1 MSQGK
6 RGVFA
11 NQVKERFRD
20 LAITRSLAQL
30 AAYTEDHVKSL
41 DWKEH
46 IRTRP
51 GMYIGKRGDGSQE
64 DDGIY
69 LLFKEVVDNSVDEF
83 LMGAGKK
90 IDITM
95 ENGTVVIRDY
105 GRGVPHGKLIECVA
119 QINTGAKYDTV
130 AFYRSVGLNGVG
142 TKAVNALSNRFI
154 IESFRDGKVKRAEFC
169 RGELIKEHPVRP
181 SQERTGTRVEFSP
194 DQEVFP
200 KYRFKRQ
207 FLEDRLWNYAFLN
220 RGLTLHFDGQV
231 ILSRNGLL
239 ALLNREVEDSGLYAP
254 IHEVSDSIEFTLTHT
269 DSYGE
274 SYLSFVNGQYTPD
287 GGTHQ
292 VAFREGILKGLKEF
306 FNRQIEPS
314 DARSGIVGAVLVRIH
329 EPVFESQTKTKL
341 GSTYVSPDGPTVRS
355 WLVEHVRDK
364 LVTHL
369 HKNSQTAREI
379 LRKIQRNERERK
391 DLAGIKKLARERT
404 RKANIHN
411 KKLRDCRVHFNEPQK
426 EGFDRSQLF
435 ITEGDSA
442 SGSLTKVRQVQTQA
456 VFSLRGKPLNCFGLP
471 RKVVYQNEELNLLQH
486 ALGIDDGIENLRYN
500 LVIVATDADVDGMH
514 IRLLLLTFFLEFF
527 PELVRKGHLY
537 ILQTPLF
544 RVRNKKVI
552 CYCYDEEEKREA
564 ILRLGGKP
572 EITRFKGLG
581 EISPNEFKDFIGK
594 NIRLDRVH
602 LPHGLKLKDHLRFYM
617 GKNTPERKE
626 FILDNL
632 ITEPVDTALEA
643 DEVLSV

>member
-1 MSQGK
+1 M
-6 RGVFA
+6 A
-11 NQVKERFRD
+11 T
-20 LAITRSLAQL
+20 TRSLAQL

-41 DWKEH
+41 DWREH

-83 LMGAGKK
+83 LMGAGKR
-90 IDITM
+90 IDISM
-95 ENGTVVIRDY
+95 ENGTVIIRDY

-119 QINTGAKYDTV
+119 RINTGAKYDTG

-142 TKAVNALSNRFI
+142 TKAVNALSRSLI

-169 RGELIKEHPVRP
+169 RGELVEDHPVRP
-181 SQERTGTRVEFSP
+181 SPERTGTRVQFCP

-200 KYRFKRQ
+200 KYRFRRQ

-220 RGLTLHFDGQV
+220 RGLTLHFDGQA
-231 ILSRNGLL
+231 ILSKKGLL
-239 ALLNREVEDSGLYAP
+239 DLLSREVEDGALYAP
-254 IHEVSDSIEFTLTHT
+254 IHEVNDSIEFTLTHT

-292 VAFREGILKGLKEF
+292 AAFREGILKGLKEF
-306 FNRQIEPS
+306 FNRQMEPS
-314 DARSGIVGAVLVRIH
+314 DARNGIVGAVLVRIH

-341 GSTYVSPDGPTVRS
+341 GSTHISPEGPTVRS
-355 WLVEHVRDK
+355 WLVEHVRDR

-369 HKNSQTAREI
+369 HKNSGTAREI

-411 KKLRDCRVHFNEPQK
+411 KKLRDCKVHFNQPHK
-426 EGFDRSQLF
+426 EGFDRTQIF

-442 SGSLTKVRQVQTQA
+442 SGSLTKVRQVQIQA
-456 VFSLRGKPLNCFGLP
+456 VFSLRGKPLNCFGLS

-486 ALGIDDGIENLRYN
+486 ALGIEDGIDNLRYN
-500 LVIVATDADVDGMH
+500 QVILATDADVDGMH
-514 IRLLLLTFFLEFF
+514 IRLLLLTFFLQFF
-527 PELVRKGHLY
+527 PELVRTGHLY

-544 RVRNKKVI
+544 RVRNKKDTR
-552 CYCYDEEEKREA
+552 YCYDEEEKREA
-564 ILRLGGKP
+564 ILGLGGEP

-581 EISPNEFKDFIGK
+581 EISPHEFKDFIGEG
-594 NIRLDRVH
+594 IRLDRVH
-602 LPHGLKLKDHLRFYM
+602 LPHTLKLKEHLRFYM
-617 GKNTPERKE
+617 GKNTPHRKQ
-626 FILDNL
+626 FILNNL
-632 ITEPVDTALEA
+632 ITEPMDAALEA
-643 DEVLSV
+643 AEVLSR

>member
-1 MSQGK
+1 MDSRSLSRQAS
-6 RGVFA
+6 R
-11 NQVKERFRD
+11 RFRD
-20 LAITRSLAQL
+20 LASNRSLAQL
-30 AAYTEDHVKSL
+30 AAYTEEHVKSL

-51 GMYIGKRGDGSQE
+51 GMYVGKRGDGSQE

-83 LMGAGKK
+83 LMGAGRK
-90 IDITM
+90 IDVAV
-95 ENGTVVIRDY
+95 ENGTLTVRDY

-119 QINTGAKYDTV
+119 RINTGAKYDTG

-142 TKAVNALSNRFI
+142 TKAVNALSSSFI

-169 RGELIKEHPVRP
+169 RGEVIKEHPARP
-181 SQERTGTRVEFSP
+181 SSQRTGTRVEFSP

-200 KYRFKRQ
+200 EYRFKRQ
-207 FLEDRLWNYAFLN
+207 FLKDRLWNYAFLN
-220 RGLTLHFDGQV
+220 RGLSLHFKDQV
-231 ILSRNGLL
+231 FLSRNGLL
-239 ALLNREVEDSGLYAP
+239 DLLAREVEDSGLYAP

-274 SYLSFVNGQYTPD
+274 SYLAFVNGQYTPD

-292 VAFREGILKGLKEF
+292 SAFREGILKGLKEY

-329 EPVFESQTKTKL
+329 EPVFESQTKTRL
-341 GSTYVSPDGPTVRS
+341 GSTHVSPTGPTVRF
-355 WLVEHVRDK
+355 WVVEHVRDR
-364 LVTHL
+364 LVTYL
-369 HKNSQTAREI
+369 HKNPKTARQI
-379 LRKIQRNERERK
+379 LKKIQRNERDRR

-411 KKLRDCRVHFNEPQK
+411 KKLRDCKVHFNEPREK
-426 EGFDRSQLF
+426 GFQRTQLF

-456 VFSLRGKPLNCFGLP
+456 VFSLRGKPLNCFGLS

-486 ALGIDDGIENLRYN
+486 ALGIEDGIENLRYN
-500 LVIVATDADVDGMH
+500 QVILATDADVDGMH
-514 IRLLLLTFFLEFF
+514 IRLLLLTFFLQFF

-544 RVRNKKVI
+544 RVRNSKVTL
-552 CYCYDEEEKREA
+552 YCYDEEAKRDA
-564 ILRLGGKP
+564 ILGMGGKP

-581 EISPNEFKDFIGK
+581 EISPNEFKNFLGE
-594 NIRLDRVH
+594 NIRLDRIH

-617 GKNTPERKE
+617 GANTPDRKK
-626 FILDNL
+626 FILNNL
-632 ITEPVDTALEA
+632 VTEPMVTAVAA
-643 DEVLSV
+643 DEGLSS

>member
-1 MSQGK
+1 MQPASCSASALTAGQ
-6 RGVFA
+6 
-11 NQVKERFRD
+11 FRRCSRA
-20 LAITRSLAQL
+20 AIS
-30 AAYTEDHVKSL
+30 
-41 DWKEH
+41 
-46 IRTRP
+46 
-51 GMYIGKRGDGSQE
+51 
-64 DDGIY
+64 
-69 LLFKEVVDNSVDEF
+69 
-83 LMGAGKK
+83 
-90 IDITM
+90 
-95 ENGTVVIRDY
+95 GTTI
-105 GRGVPHGKLIECVA
+105 
-119 QINTGAKYDTV
+119 
-130 AFYRSVGLNGVG
+130 
-142 TKAVNALSNRFI
+142 
-154 IESFRDGKVKRAEFC
+154 
-169 RGELIKEHPVRP
+169 
-181 SQERTGTRVEFSP
+181 
-194 DQEVFP
+194 
-200 KYRFKRQ
+200 
-207 FLEDRLWNYAFLN
+207 
-220 RGLTLHFDGQV
+220 
-231 ILSRNGLL
+231 
-239 ALLNREVEDSGLYAP
+239 YAP

-292 VAFREGILKGLKEF
+292 VAFREGISKGLKEF

-314 DARSGIVGAVLVRIH
+314 DARSGIVAAVLVRIH

-341 GSTYVSPDGPTVRS
+341 GSTYISPDGPTVRS

-369 HKNSQTAREI
+369 HKNSQTAGEI

-456 VFSLRGKPLNCFGLP
+456 VFSLRGKPLNCFGLS

-486 ALGIDDGIENLRYN
+486 ALGIEDGIENLRYN
-500 LVIVATDADVDGMH
+500 RVIVATDADVDGMH

-544 RVRNKKVI
+544 RVRNKKAI

-564 ILRLGGKP
+564 ILRLGAKP

-594 NIRLDRVH
+594 DIRLDRVH

-632 ITEPVDTALEA
+632 ITESVDAALEV